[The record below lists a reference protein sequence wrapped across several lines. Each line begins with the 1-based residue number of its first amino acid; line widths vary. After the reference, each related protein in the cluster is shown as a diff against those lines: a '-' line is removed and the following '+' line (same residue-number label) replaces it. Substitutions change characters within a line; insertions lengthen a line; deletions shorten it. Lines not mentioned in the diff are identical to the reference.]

1 VSIPNFLSLFRI
13 ILVPITVIFLI
24 DGSYFT
30 ALAIFTL
37 AGLTDA
43 LDGFLARVLS
53 QKTVL
58 GAYLDPI
65 ADKALLTS
73 CFVTLSVLGIIP
85 GWLTVIVVSRD
96 FIILL
101 GISLLFMVSVPFEIR
116 PIFVSKVT
124 TAVQIITIFLALA
137 LKTLGGDGHPLLMH
151 SLHWITAGFTTLSGF
166 HYIHRGIKAI
176 NHS

>member
-1 VSIPNFLSLFRI
+1 MSIPNFLSLFRI
-13 ILVPITVIFLI
+13 ILVPVTVIFLI
-24 DGSYFT
+24 DGSFFT

-37 AGLTDA
+37 AGITDA

-73 CFVTLSVLGIIP
+73 CFVTLSIMGVIP
-85 GWLTVIVVSRD
+85 GWLAVIVVSRD

-101 GISLLFMVSVPFEIR
+101 GISVLFMVSVPFEIK

-124 TAVQIITIFLALA
+124 TAVQIITVFLALA
-137 LKTLGGDGHPLLMH
+137 LKTVGGDGHPLLIH
-151 SLHWITAGFTTLSGF
+151 FLHWLTAGFTTVSGF
-166 HYIHRGIKAI
+166 HYILRGIKAI
-176 NHS
+176 NHP

>member
-1 VSIPNFLSLFRI
+1 
-13 ILVPITVIFLI
+13 LVPITVILLI
-24 DGSYFT
+24 DGSFFS
-30 ALAIFTL
+30 ALATFSL
-37 AGLTDA
+37 AGITDA

-73 CFVTLSVLGIIP
+73 CFVTLSIMGIIP
-85 GWLTVIVVSRD
+85 GWLAVIVVSRD

-101 GISLLFMVSVPFEIR
+101 GISVLFMASIPFEIR

-124 TAVQIITIFLALA
+124 TAVQIITVFLALVF
-137 LKTLGGDGHPLLMH
+137 KTLGSDGHPLVIH
-151 SLHWITAGFTTLSGF
+151 FLHWLTAGFTTLSGF
-166 HYIHRGIKAI
+166 HYILRGIKAI
-176 NHS
+176 NRS

>member
-1 VSIPNFLSLFRI
+1 MSIPNFLSLFRI
-13 ILVPITVIFLI
+13 ILVPITVIFLM
-24 DGSYFT
+24 DGSFLI
-30 ALAIFTL
+30 ALSIFTM
-37 AGLTDA
+37 AGITDA

-73 CFVTLSVLGIIP
+73 CFVTLSIMGIIP

-101 GISLLFMVSVPFEIR
+101 GISILFMASIPFEIR

-124 TAVQIITIFLALA
+124 TAVQIITIFLVLGFR
-137 LKTLGGDGHPLLMH
+137 TLGGDGHPLVAHL
-151 SLHWITAGFTTLSGF
+151 LYWLTAGFTTLSGF
-166 HYIHRGIKAI
+166 HYIIRGIKAI